1 MRVAFVSTSFL
12 FLSAIAICLP
22 AFAQTGGTAA
32 TPSGPA
38 AKAPAPTLSWSTPSG
53 LAATIQYAETSQN
66 SDALIVAYGQAV
78 TNPILARAALGQLL
92 SSYYVMRNQ
101 AQTPEQAS
109 QAVNEAALRFAVFAA
124 AQNEVIVQQN
134 QQLLLQNQKI
144 INLLQEM
151 APKTTPT
158 SH

>member
-1 MRVAFVSTSFL
+1 MRAAFVFT
-12 FLSAIAICLP
+12 LSLALLATISGPP
-22 AFAQTGGTAA
+22 AQAQTAGTTPGTA
-32 TPSGPA
+32 SGQPAKPPA
-38 AKAPAPTLSWSTPSG
+38 APLSFNTPAG
-53 LAATIQYAETSQN
+53 LAATLQYAETAQN

-92 SSYYVMRNQ
+92 SGYYAMRNQ
-101 AQTPEQAS
+101 AQSPEQAS

-151 APKTTPT
+151 VPKAPVA
-158 SH
+158 H